1 MRLLKNILKGD
12 AESFIK
18 LVSEVID
25 DAEMK
30 VALDEYPTL
39 YKRVLKE
46 RSNAQLNDKEAT
58 IIIDT
63 EYAMLNATVCPCHD
77 CGHYFSFGEGFYY
90 YNDENHCE
98 QCWRKTFPTDHDWDK
113 HIIEETEPS
122 IDLDSLSDKEL
133 EARAAFDAEHED
145 YCYYSEA

>member
-1 MRLLKNILKGD
+1 MKLLKDILEGD

-39 YKRVLKE
+39 YKRLLSE
-46 RSNAQLNDKEAT
+46 RSNAQLNDEEIS
-58 IIIDT
+58 IIADT
-63 EYAMLNATVCPCHD
+63 EDTMLNVTAFPCHD
-77 CGHYFSFGEGFYY
+77 CGHYFSSGEGYY
-90 YNDENHCE
+90 YYDDENHCE
-98 QCWRKTFPTDHDWDK
+98 KCWRKIFSTDRDWDK

>member
-1 MRLLKNILKGD
+1 MKLLKDILEGD

-30 VALDEYPTL
+30 VALDEYPAL

-46 RSNAQLNDKEAT
+46 CGNAQLSEKEAT
-58 IIIDT
+58 IIANT
-63 EYAMLNATVCPCHD
+63 ETTILNVTVMPCHD
-77 CGHYFSFGEGFYY
+77 CGHYFSSGEGYY
-90 YNDENHCE
+90 YYDDENHCE
-98 QCWRKTFPTDHDWDK
+98 KCWRKAFPTDRDWDK
-113 HIIEETEPS
+113 HIVEETEPS
-122 IDLDSLSDKEL
+122 INLDNLSDKEL
-133 EARAAFDAEHED
+133 ATRAAFDAEQED